1 MAANSP
7 TIAQLRAFV
16 AIAQTLH
23 FGEAAALVGVS
34 QPTLSQALSSLEANL
49 DLQLIERNP
58 RQVLITPAGEQL
70 LPLARRA
77 VEAVDAVAEA
87 AIPAQW
93 LSGRLRIGLFPT
105 IAPYL
110 LPALLRTLRKEAP
123 DLQPEV
129 HEDQTARLIESL
141 RHGDLDVAVLA
152 LPTGEP
158 NLIELPVYDEDFV
171 LAVPADD
178 PLSDQVNLDLST
190 LTELNDTRLLLLD
203 EGHCLRDQALAV
215 CMKAGLA
222 DAGGDAARASSL
234 ATIVQLVSAGLGAT
248 LLPETAV
255 KVEARGAAL
264 GIARFAEPA
273 PGRRIGL
280 VFRST
285 SSRLEEYQDLAE
297 IMRRAV
303 SKLPARAVGG
313 L

>member
-1 MAANSP
+1 MASTSP

-23 FGEAAALVGVS
+23 FGEAAAIVGVS

-49 DLQLIERNP
+49 DVQLIERNP
-58 RQVLITPAGEQL
+58 RQVLMTPAGEQL

-93 LSGRLRIGLFPT
+93 LSGRLRVGIIPT

-123 DLQPEV
+123 DLQPEI
-129 HEDQTARLIESL
+129 HEDQTSRLIESL
-141 RHGDLDVAVLA
+141 RHGEIDVAVLA

-158 NLIELPVYDEDFV
+158 SLVELPVYDEDFV
-171 LAVPADD
+171 LAVAADD
-178 PLSDQVNLDLST
+178 PLADREGLNLKT
-190 LTELNDTRLLLLD
+190 LTELSGMRLLLLD
-203 EGHCLRDQALAV
+203 EGHCLRDQALEV
-215 CMKAGLA
+215 CMQAGLA
-222 DAGGDAARASSL
+222 DAGGDSARASSL
-234 ATIVQLVSAGLGAT
+234 ATIVQLVSAGHGAT

-264 GIARFAEPA
+264 GIAHFVDPA

-280 VFRST
+280 VFRGT
-285 SSRLEEYQDLAE
+285 TSRLEEFQDLAE

-303 SKLPARAVGG
+303 AKLPARAVGG